1 MNRRRAVAVLAL
13 LGVLDSSYLLLH
25 KLGYIGTLA
34 CTTDGGCDVVNTS
47 SYASIF
53 GVPVAGI
60 GVAGYLTILV
70 VSMVGTQPRWMDD
83 PRLDSLIA
91 LLAGSGFAFS
101 AYLTYASLFLV
112 GTACPYCLLSVGLIG
127 SIFAISLWS
136 VFGGRQR
143 RLATG

>member
-1 MNRRRAVAVLAL
+1 MNRRRATAVLAL
-13 LGVLDSSYLLLH
+13 LGVLDSTYLLLH

-70 VSMVGTQPRWMDD
+70 VSIVATQPRWSDD
-83 PRLDSLIA
+83 PRFDAAIA
-91 LLAGSGFAFS
+91 LLAGGGFAFS
-101 AYLTYASLFLV
+101 AYLTYASLVLV
-112 GTACPYCLLSVGLIG
+112 GTACPYCLLSFVLISG
-127 SIFAISLWS
+127 ILVLSLWS

-143 RLATG
+143 RLAAG